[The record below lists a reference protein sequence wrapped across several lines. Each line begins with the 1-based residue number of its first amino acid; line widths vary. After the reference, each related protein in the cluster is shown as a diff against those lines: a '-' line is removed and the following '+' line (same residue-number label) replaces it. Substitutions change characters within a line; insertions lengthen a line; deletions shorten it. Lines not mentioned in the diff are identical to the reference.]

1 MSIPFSIHLKRDA
14 KKNEILFLNTMEQLL
29 GDQYKIYCVKD
40 EFESV
45 DFKIIKNGDLL
56 SYMELK
62 VRKSVVGFETLKIG
76 RYKLQKIR
84 QTFRK
89 CVIVWYCI
97 WTNTIYHTVFKD
109 EFMKCLRDEEVYYIP
124 KSECIMGIPTLVER
138 IDNLV

>member
-1 MSIPFSIHLKRDA
+1 MSIPFSVRLKKDA
-14 KKNEILFLNTMEQLL
+14 KKNEIIFLNTMESLL

-62 VRKSVVGFETLKIG
+62 VRDTVVGFETLKIG

-84 QTFRK
+84 QSFRK
-89 CVIVWYCI
+89 CVIVWYCMYSK
-97 WTNTIYHTVFKD
+97 TIYHTVFKD
-109 EFMKCLRDEEVYYIP
+109 SFMKCLRDSEVYYIP
-124 KSECIMGIPTLVER
+124 KDECLMGIDTLVQR
-138 IDNLV
+138 IGTLE